1 MTTRADVVRVARS
14 YVGTPHHHLGRLPG
28 VGLDCAGVLIC
39 TGRELGLVA
48 ADFDVPTYSPHP
60 DGHSLIDWC
69 DEFMGPD
76 VAEGDMQPGD
86 AIIVRVEARPQHIA
100 ILGDYV
106 HGGLSIIHSAMNAT
120 PPRVIETR
128 LMFSR
133 VLKFVVAYALP
144 SID

>member
-14 YVGTPHHHLGRLPG
+14 FSGTPYHHLGRLPG

-39 TGRELGLVA
+39 IGRELGLVA
-48 ADFDVPTYSPHP
+48 PDFDVPTYSPNP

-76 VAEGDMQPGD
+76 VQQEYMRPGD
-86 AIIVRVEARPQHIA
+86 AIIVKVEKHPQHIA

-133 VLKFVVAYALP
+133 NLRFVAAYALP
-144 SID
+144 GIE